1 MIIHFLFPFVKHAL
15 PRICLRTVFLSGSHR
30 AASLFAG
37 RLQPAAVLR
46 FLSPCSSPHAGS
58 HGYRHA
64 LPCKRLQPKAGRQTN
79 FVCRPVAFLSARRC
93 RSPAFC
99 AAPFICP
106 SVRLQA
112 VIAPLG
118 GAYCFLSIP
127 GSFFQALSSADL
139 RCLPAFLLLPS
150 APVRSAE
157 NRIFFAAPL
166 PPCAPLCAA
175 FPCIARGS

>member
-1 MIIHFLFPFVKHAL
+1 MPCRAFVSELFSSLAA
-15 PRICLRTVFLSGSHR
+15 TVQQ
-30 AASLFAG
+30 ASS
-37 RLQPAAVLR
+37 PAAFSPPLCFAFYALVLSVCR
-46 FLSPCSSPHAGS
+46 KPRL
-58 HGYRHA
+58 RHA